1 MERKKRGSHAG
12 RGKGWTRGER
22 VALCRAVRE
31 ATLNGIL
38 AADQQKEDY
47 WGQMLVAMAEQT
59 PDNLSANQMAERW
72 GQRTWSAL
80 MVEFT
85 RNISPCCQRFAHFYH
100 VASTTATG
108 NMNEDGI
115 LSSARS
121 LYSAAAMYAAE
132 HADAVKDAK
141 RKKSGRAVPVR
152 RSRFVPQNWEPCWQE
167 LRTLDKYSGAAANP
181 DIERSFLEGL
191 LSDEDSDDTDEDEE
205 GDTMDGAAAA
215 GAEDPRARPVRGPA
229 LMDRPA
235 IGRKAL
241 KRRLADD
248 NAEAASLAAC
258 DKSMRVVAE
267 SLSRRNVL
275 GEEAQKLEKQRMAM
289 DFFNR
294 PENKHT
300 PEGVAFQARMLATM
314 ATFGG
319 EPAVLPGARVAAA
332 AASASAGAASRN
344 DDGEEDAGDDG
355 VVVVPLAPA
364 PGTPPSTSA
373 NKARGTKSM
382 ATKVALAG
390 AALRAAAT
398 IDLSLPPHVG
408 GPTRGPVAGAA
419 AAVHAPRANEGD
431 ATDNDEDDEREGV
444 H

>member
-300 PEGVAFQARMLATM
+300 PEGVAF
-314 ATFGG
+314 
-319 EPAVLPGARVAAA
+319 
-332 AASASAGAASRN
+332 
-344 DDGEEDAGDDG
+344 
-355 VVVVPLAPA
+355 
-364 PGTPPSTSA
+364 
-373 NKARGTKSM
+373 
-382 ATKVALAG
+382 
-390 AALRAAAT
+390 
-398 IDLSLPPHVG
+398 
-408 GPTRGPVAGAA
+408 
-419 AAVHAPRANEGD
+419 
-431 ATDNDEDDEREGV
+431 
-444 H
+444 